1 MSQFGQTTKNPPWVR
16 TTAQTLAT
24 GVGQQQQQ
32 QMQTQMMG
40 QNTMGTLGTPTMVQY
55 QQQQQPVFQTPIGM
69 QQPGMAMT
77 TMPTGMATA
86 GVAMQTA
93 LGNTQMFPQVA
104 TVSYPTPRSLNPT
117 AFQSAPV
124 TAVPPVPPAN
134 PNPSPKQRVFT
145 GTVTKVHDNFGFIDE
160 DVFFQTSCC
169 VKGSNPVV
177 GDRVLVEA
185 SYNPNMPFKWNATRI
200 QVLPMSTAN
209 TTQRPQNK
217 QGFTA
222 TPNQNTYN
230 AVPPPA
236 ENSVSGSNYGNRSNQ
251 RKSSRQD
258 RKDRARETDDEEVDR
273 KKRREERIREREEK
287 EKRSPS
293 VRQRSKS
300 PRPRRRQRIVP
311 RYMVHIPKMA
321 LDLPEADVLELRRRY
336 SNMYVPSDFFSANF
350 RWVDAF
356 PPNTPFTLDRP
367 CSFHVMHKEV
377 DAVLDNKAVLEPPDA
392 DYLFSAKVMLM
403 SMPLME
409 EVFRKCC
416 QLAEEKDKDSDD
428 GRDFVHPT
436 RLINFLVGLRG
447 KNETMAV
454 GGPWSPSLDGPNPDK
469 DPAVLIRT
477 AIRTCQAL
485 TGVNLSSCTQWY
497 RFLEIY
503 YRRGET
509 THKGRTVAARVETV
523 VLFLPDVWSCVPT
536 RLEWDG
542 LHLNYKKQLER
553 KQKADQDAANGA
565 TGDEK
570 EVGEE
575 TQDVK
580 REPTHF
586 SELDPKTMKVSE
598 LRQEL
603 EARTLSPKGLK
614 SQLIARLTKA
624 IKTEAEKAEELE
636 EEKKKAEPEPPKQ
649 DLDSREDE
657 KRNREEE
664 DRKKQDEREKLAR
677 EKRYTLPDAPHI
689 LVHPSRTAKSGKFD
703 CTVMSLSVLLDYRPE
718 DTKEHSFE
726 VSLFAELFNE
736 MLMRDFG
743 FRIYRALHDAPERP
757 KEEEKDKDKK
767 KEKKDDKDRKSD
779 KKNGKRE
786 ERDEKKDDRHS
797 KDKSRS
803 DKEKNEEKEED
814 EEEEDDE
821 DDDDLK
827 DDRKDRDKDDKDRK
841 RDKDK
846 KKKDKVKLY
855 TEDPLLLLAF
865 LYFDQSHCGYIF
877 DKDIEELLYTL
888 GLNLSRAQVRKLV
901 QKVVT
906 RDSLH
911 YRKLT
916 DKPIC
921 KQEEGKEKE
930 HDKQKEEH
938 TSVPSSENLIALAY
952 GNKRFLPV
960 FTHFGSAGSPPSKRA
975 RRDIPDEGKESS
987 STPEGFLM
995 YKGCLLDI
1003 EKLMQQ
1009 LQRSEKARLD
1019 TENKM
1024 MNIKHD
1030 LGVMKEHTKLLTST
1044 AKELTQELQDYRN
1057 KLAETEEELSHMKA
1071 KSDVFYSALKDV
1083 QMRITPV
1090 LASENASE
1098 NSGAKLATVTKI
1110 MEKPRVSVSTL
1121 EEEAESKPQQIVKE
1135 EDKPNTGPVIVSY
1148 GTSSSTESDAPDK
1161 DPMHPVQPECH
1172 SETDICIHLDDDV
1185 IELDENESVKQGQ
1198 ETVSET
1204 KESTPTLETVTETVE
1219 SALSV
1224 ETDSVLK
1231 TQDSE
1236 DGATAC
1242 IQSPEKDSLAAAQ
1255 SPDCVE
1261 VEATSQVAESKPETE
1276 EIPEATKEE
1285 EDTHADEQSEID
1297 NGGKSEN
1304 TEEESESREQSETVE
1319 STENETRESSN
1330 STVPMECD

>member
-32 QMQTQMMG
+32 QMQTQMIG

-217 QGFTA
+217 QGFTTA
-222 TPNQNTYN
+222 PSQNTYN

-236 ENSVSGSNYGNRSNQ
+236 ENSGSGNNYGNRSNQ

-409 EVFRKCC
+409 EVYRKCC

-649 DLDSREDE
+649 DSDSREDE

-677 EKRYTLPDAPHI
+677 EKRYTLPDGPHI

-767 KEKKDDKDRKSD
+767 KDKKDDRKSD

-786 ERDEKKDDRHS
+786 ERDEKKEDRHS
-797 KDKSRS
+797 KDKSRN
-803 DKEKNEEKEED
+803 DKERNEEKDEDDEED
-814 EEEEDDE
+814 DDE

-827 DDRKDRDKDDKDRK
+827 DDRRDKDKDDKDRK

-916 DKPIC
+916 DKPIS

-930 HDKQKEEH
+930 HDRQKEELA
-938 TSVPSSENLIALAY
+938 SVPSSENLIALAY

-975 RRDIPDEGKESS
+975 RRDIADEGKESS
-987 STPEGFLM
+987 STPEGFIM

-1024 MNIKHD
+1024 MNIKRD
-1030 LGVMKEHTKLLTST
+1030 LGVMKEHTKVLTST
-1044 AKELTQELQDYRN
+1044 AKELTQELHDYRS
-1057 KLAETEEELSHMKA
+1057 KLAETEEELTNVKA

-1083 QMRITPV
+1083 QIRIAPV
-1090 LASENASE
+1090 IASENAAE
-1098 NSGAKLATVTKI
+1098 NSGARLSIGNKTLEKSKACASTPEDDDDDERKLQQVLKDEEKPVTCLTVQSDLTSNSVESDIPDEATVK
-1110 MEKPRVSVSTL
+1110 L
-1121 EEEAESKPQQIVKE
+1121 
-1135 EDKPNTGPVIVSY
+1135 
-1148 GTSSSTESDAPDK
+1148 
-1161 DPMHPVQPECH
+1161 ECH
-1172 SETDICIHLDDDV
+1172 SETEVCIYLDDE
-1185 IELDENESVKQGQ
+1185 ITELNGSESVKQEQ

-1204 KESTPTLETVTETVE
+1204 AESTLNLETVSETAE
-1219 SALSV
+1219 STLNL
-1224 ETDSVLK
+1224 ETDSAEK
-1231 TQDSE
+1231 AEDSE
-1236 DGATAC
+1236 NSTAAC
-1242 IQSPEKDSLAAAQ
+1242 IQSSEKESVTTTQ
-1255 SPDCVE
+1255 SPESEE
-1261 VEATSQVAESKPETE
+1261 VESSSQIAESKLEAE
-1276 EIPEATKEE
+1276 EISEATRVD
-1285 EDTHADEQSEID
+1285 EDTQAGEQSEID
-1297 NGGKSEN
+1297 DRAKSE
-1304 TEEESESREQSETVE
+1304 TTVGESAPCEQMETVE
-1319 STENETRESSN
+1319 NTENETSETSG